1 MPFSVGKS
9 SYPDLRGV
17 TQFVASAVVAAQVA
31 SLCYEF
37 DTQVAKGGDRLTVN
51 EGIRSRARQDKLFND
66 YLYHGGALAA
76 NPYTSTHDHTRGSA
90 LDFGITRP
98 DGSNR
103 ALTTAEFNWLHAR
116 APLRGIRW
124 TGAGFSRV
132 EPWHHNGGYA
142 SSLPPITGVNEP
154 GEPIAN
160 LGDKQPKPPVAPEPD
175 DESDDTVKITWDAE
189 GKQPT
194 LWVGKESWPMTNLTV
209 AAARIQLPQTL
220 ALIRRLIRAD
230 QNKDYPEKFN
240 ALEQAIIKTA
250 LKQVK

>member
-9 SYPDLRGV
+9 SYPDLYGV
-17 TQFVASAVVAAQVA
+17 EQFVASASVAAQVA

-37 DTQVAKGGDRLTVN
+37 DTQVAKDGDRLTVN
-51 EGIRSRARQDKLFND
+51 EGIRSRERQD
-66 YLYHGGALAA
+66 YLYDLYLHHGGALAA

-90 LDFGITRP
+90 LDFGITSKS
-98 DGSNR
+98 GVNR
-103 ALTTAEFNWLHAR
+103 ALTQPEFDWLHAR

-124 TGAGFSRV
+124 TGAGFARV
-132 EPWHHNGGYA
+132 EQWHHNGGYA
-142 SSLPPITGVNEP
+142 ETIPPIPGVNDP
-154 GEPIAN
+154 GEPIVKESRR
-160 LGDKQPKPPVAPEPD
+160 DPVSPAPE

-209 AAARIQLPQTL
+209 AGARIQLPQVLTL
-220 ALIRRLIRAD
+220 VRRLIRAD

-240 ALEQAIIKTA
+240 ALEQAILKAA
-250 LKQVK
+250 LKQTK